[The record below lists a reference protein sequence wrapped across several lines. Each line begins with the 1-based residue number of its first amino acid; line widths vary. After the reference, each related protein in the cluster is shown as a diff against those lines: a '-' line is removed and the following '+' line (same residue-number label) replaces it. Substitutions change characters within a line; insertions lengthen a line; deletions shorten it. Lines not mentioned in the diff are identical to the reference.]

1 MNYRKP
7 FFVLL
12 AGVLLLSAAPG
23 RSQTFENPSI
33 QGSSSFAVI
42 TDSRT
47 ARECRPQM
55 TAYKQT
61 LEAEGLPVYIVSHD
75 WTTPEQVRDVLRKLY
90 AENALEGCVFIGDVP
105 IAMITKAQHLTS
117 AFKMD
122 ERDHPLHET
131 SVPSDRFYDDF
142 DLQFVPQGTPSQGLF
157 HYYEMSPDSPQ
168 YISCDIYS
176 GRIKAQKAYGD
187 PYKQIARYLEKAVA
201 EHRDATP
208 FDQFVS
214 YTGHGSYSNSLIA
227 WRDEQQLLDEQ
238 FGNVFSRTHNAKFL
252 RYSMQPFVKESLIRE
267 VRRDDVDMMVF
278 HEHGMPHRQYLS
290 GTPYVESAED
300 AAAEMQRSLRE
311 LARRPGSGR
320 ESAAKRAAEKG
331 LDSTWYNRAEEPEM
345 LRLDSIADLR
355 TGIILE
361 EVEAI
366 APNARFVV
374 FDACYNGD
382 YREDDFIAGHYI
394 MAPGRCVTT
403 FANSVNVLQ
412 DKSAFDLLGLLGEGL
427 RIGAWAK
434 NIHILESHVIGDPT
448 YRFKAAHPE
457 LDINS
462 MALKRNNGFWL
473 GQLDNAIPDIQNLAM
488 IRLWENDY
496 PQLPAILLDKCSES
510 PYSVVRYNAFR
521 LLESLNGPEYKQAL
535 MLAAYDRFEFLRR
548 IAVTRMGRIGDEAFI
563 SVLIDALA
571 LTGLVVTD
579 EPMLGAVY
587 GGVLN
592 GAGYG
597 LIYTTSTTGGGTDI
611 VAKMLRRRYPYINFG
626 TLLFGMNVV
635 VVLTFAFL
643 FKKYDSCMYTMIE
656 MFISSKVVN
665 LVLYGPGV
673 SEVCYI
679 ITNNVNAIKSAIT
692 CTMGRGVTLL
702 RGEGAWSGKEMQ
714 VILCVVKRPE
724 IAQLREVVRS
734 VDEHAFVIVSE
745 AKEVFGRGFG
755 NIYGDD

>member
-238 FGNVFSRTHNAKFL
+238 FGDVFSRTHNAKFL

-374 FDACYNGD
+374 FDL
-382 YREDDFIAGHYI
+382 
-394 MAPGRCVTT
+394 
-403 FANSVNVLQ
+403 SL
-412 DKSAFDLLGLLGEGL
+412 
-427 RIGAWAK
+427 
-434 NIHILESHVIGDPT
+434 IHI
-448 YRFKAAHPE
+448 
-457 LDINS
+457 
-462 MALKRNNGFWL
+462 
-473 GQLDNAIPDIQNLAM
+473 
-488 IRLWENDY
+488 
-496 PQLPAILLDKCSES
+496 
-510 PYSVVRYNAFR
+510 
-521 LLESLNGPEYKQAL
+521 
-535 MLAAYDRFEFLRR
+535 
-548 IAVTRMGRIGDEAFI
+548 
-563 SVLIDALA
+563 
-571 LTGLVVTD
+571 
-579 EPMLGAVY
+579 
-587 GGVLN
+587 
-592 GAGYG
+592 
-597 LIYTTSTTGGGTDI
+597 
-611 VAKMLRRRYPYINFG
+611 
-626 TLLFGMNVV
+626 
-635 VVLTFAFL
+635 
-643 FKKYDSCMYTMIE
+643 
-656 MFISSKVVN
+656 
-665 LVLYGPGV
+665 
-673 SEVCYI
+673 
-679 ITNNVNAIKSAIT
+679 
-692 CTMGRGVTLL
+692 
-702 RGEGAWSGKEMQ
+702 
-714 VILCVVKRPE
+714 
-724 IAQLREVVRS
+724 
-734 VDEHAFVIVSE
+734 
-745 AKEVFGRGFG
+745 
-755 NIYGDD
+755 

>member
-448 YRFKAAHPE
+448 YQIGRAH
-457 LDINS
+457 
-462 MALKRNNGFWL
+462 
-473 GQLDNAIPDIQNLAM
+473 
-488 IRLWENDY
+488 
-496 PQLPAILLDKCSES
+496 
-510 PYSVVRYNAFR
+510 V
-521 LLESLNGPEYKQAL
+521 
-535 MLAAYDRFEFLRR
+535 
-548 IAVTRMGRIGDEAFI
+548 
-563 SVLIDALA
+563 
-571 LTGLVVTD
+571 
-579 EPMLGAVY
+579 
-587 GGVLN
+587 
-592 GAGYG
+592 
-597 LIYTTSTTGGGTDI
+597 
-611 VAKMLRRRYPYINFG
+611 
-626 TLLFGMNVV
+626 
-635 VVLTFAFL
+635 
-643 FKKYDSCMYTMIE
+643 
-656 MFISSKVVN
+656 
-665 LVLYGPGV
+665 
-673 SEVCYI
+673 
-679 ITNNVNAIKSAIT
+679 
-692 CTMGRGVTLL
+692 
-702 RGEGAWSGKEMQ
+702 
-714 VILCVVKRPE
+714 
-724 IAQLREVVRS
+724 
-734 VDEHAFVIVSE
+734 
-745 AKEVFGRGFG
+745 
-755 NIYGDD
+755 

>member
-374 FDACYNGD
+374 FDACYNGSFHLD
-382 YREDDFIAGHYI
+382 ECIAASYI
-394 MAPGRCVTT
+394 FGPGDCIVTQG
-403 FANSVNVLQ
+403 NSVNALQ
-412 DKSAFDLLGLLGEGL
+412 DKWPDRYIGLLDCGV
-427 RIGAWAK
+427 RIGQWGR
-434 NIHILESHVIGDPT
+434 HVHYLETHLIGDPT
-448 YRFKAAHPE
+448 YRFINRALPGTDLNTALTAKASDNKYW
-457 LDINS
+457 LR
-462 MALKRNNGFWL
+462 MAAETMPADVQAIALRKLADNGYDKTADLCEKRV
-473 GQLDNAIPDIQNLAM
+473 A
-488 IRLWENDY
+488 
-496 PQLPAILLDKCSES
+496 ES
-510 PYSVVRYNAFR
+510 PYGPVRLEALRLMSTSRSPRFNAMLVQAAGDSYELVRRLVSQWIGDCGDDELVPAAVEMLLDDELSLRVAYHADENMMFMNPDAVSAELRRQSAAKHELYQNEESLQKRLKRIADKQAEQTETFKFIRDPQNKMKRRLSEITYFR
-521 LLESLNGPEYKQAL
+521 LYRHHYCVPE
-535 MLAAYDRFEFLRR
+535 
-548 IAVTRMGRIGDEAFI
+548 
-563 SVLIDALA
+563 LIALA
-571 LTGLVVTD
+571 EDAALE
-579 EPMLGAVY
+579 EPLRVAAVEALG
-587 GGVLN
+587 
-592 GAGYG
+592 
-597 LIYTTSTTGGGTDI
+597 
-611 VAKMLRRRYPYINFG
+611 
-626 TLLFGMNVV
+626 
-635 VVLTFAFL
+635 
-643 FKKYDSCMYTMIE
+643 
-656 MFISSKVVN
+656 
-665 LVLYGPGV
+665 
-673 SEVCYI
+673 
-679 ITNNVNAIKSAIT
+679 
-692 CTMGRGVTLL
+692 
-702 RGEGAWSGKEMQ
+702 W
-714 VILCVVKRPE
+714 
-724 IAQLREVVRS
+724 
-734 VDEHAFVIVSE
+734 
-745 AKEVFGRGFG
+745 FGRSYQRPIISAMCERLLQSEQPRTIFEQTQRTSKRLEA
-755 NIYGDD
+755 Y

>member
-23 RSQTFENPSI
+23 RSQTFEEPSV
-33 QGSSSFAVI
+33 QGPSSFAVI
-42 TDSRT
+42 TDTRT
-47 ARECRPQM
+47 ARECRTQM

-374 FDACYNGD
+374 FDACYNGSFHLD
-382 YREDDFIAGHYI
+382 ECIAASYI
-394 MAPGRCVTT
+394 FGPGDCIVTQG
-403 FANSVNVLQ
+403 NSVNALQ
-412 DKSAFDLLGLLGEGL
+412 DKWPDRYIGLLDCGV
-427 RIGAWAK
+427 RIGQWGR
-434 NIHILESHVIGDPT
+434 HVHYLETHLIGDPT
-448 YRFKAAHPE
+448 YRFINRALPGTDLNTALTAKASDNKYW
-457 LDINS
+457 LR
-462 MALKRNNGFWL
+462 MAAETMPADVQAIALRKLADNGYDKTADLCEKRV
-473 GQLDNAIPDIQNLAM
+473 A
-488 IRLWENDY
+488 
-496 PQLPAILLDKCSES
+496 ES
-510 PYSVVRYNAFR
+510 PYGPVRLEALRLMSTSRSPRFNAMLVQAAGDSYELVRRLVSQWIGDCGDDELVPAAVEMLLDDELSLRVAYHADENMMFMNPDAVSAELRRQSAAKHELYQNEESLQKRLKRIADKQAEQTETFKFIRDPQNKMKRRLSEITYFR
-521 LLESLNGPEYKQAL
+521 LYRHHYCVPE
-535 MLAAYDRFEFLRR
+535 
-548 IAVTRMGRIGDEAFI
+548 
-563 SVLIDALA
+563 LIALA
-571 LTGLVVTD
+571 EDAALE
-579 EPMLGAVY
+579 EPLRVAAVEALG
-587 GGVLN
+587 
-592 GAGYG
+592 
-597 LIYTTSTTGGGTDI
+597 
-611 VAKMLRRRYPYINFG
+611 
-626 TLLFGMNVV
+626 
-635 VVLTFAFL
+635 
-643 FKKYDSCMYTMIE
+643 
-656 MFISSKVVN
+656 
-665 LVLYGPGV
+665 
-673 SEVCYI
+673 
-679 ITNNVNAIKSAIT
+679 
-692 CTMGRGVTLL
+692 
-702 RGEGAWSGKEMQ
+702 W
-714 VILCVVKRPE
+714 
-724 IAQLREVVRS
+724 
-734 VDEHAFVIVSE
+734 
-745 AKEVFGRGFG
+745 FGRSYQRPIISAMCERLLQSEQPRTIFEQTQRTSKRLEA
-755 NIYGDD
+755 Y

>member
-496 PQLPAILLDKCSES
+496 PQLPAIRSIADGRAMPACQAPVPERLEKPDK
-510 PYSVVRYNAFR
+510 
-521 LLESLNGPEYKQAL
+521 
-535 MLAAYDRFEFLRR
+535 
-548 IAVTRMGRIGDEAFI
+548 
-563 SVLIDALA
+563 
-571 LTGLVVTD
+571 
-579 EPMLGAVY
+579 
-587 GGVLN
+587 
-592 GAGYG
+592 
-597 LIYTTSTTGGGTDI
+597 
-611 VAKMLRRRYPYINFG
+611 
-626 TLLFGMNVV
+626 
-635 VVLTFAFL
+635 
-643 FKKYDSCMYTMIE
+643 
-656 MFISSKVVN
+656 
-665 LVLYGPGV
+665 
-673 SEVCYI
+673 
-679 ITNNVNAIKSAIT
+679 
-692 CTMGRGVTLL
+692 
-702 RGEGAWSGKEMQ
+702 
-714 VILCVVKRPE
+714 
-724 IAQLREVVRS
+724 
-734 VDEHAFVIVSE
+734 
-745 AKEVFGRGFG
+745 
-755 NIYGDD
+755 

>member
-535 MLAAYDRFEFLRR
+535 MLAAVSPSHAWDVSATRRSSPCSSTYMSGTAMPPASFSTSARRSAASTNSKSKRQSRPISPTRISTMPGRRNRSCSTNSSSATSSRPASPRRGRFSTPR
-548 IAVTRMGRIGDEAFI
+548 ASPAGGRPA
-563 SVLIDALA
+563 SVSSRTAPI
-571 LTGLVVTD
+571 
-579 EPMLGAVY
+579 
-587 GGVLN
+587 
-592 GAGYG
+592 
-597 LIYTTSTTGGGTDI
+597 TSTSRNTSPCWATSRLPRFCVCGWP
-611 VAKMLRRRYPYINFG
+611 RRWRG
-626 TLLFGMNVV
+626 STSRCGAM
-635 VVLTFAFL
+635 
-643 FKKYDSCMYTMIE
+643 
-656 MFISSKVVN
+656 
-665 LVLYGPGV
+665 
-673 SEVCYI
+673 
-679 ITNNVNAIKSAIT
+679 KSPMPDANCSPAAT
-692 CTMGRGVTLL
+692 VHRN
-702 RGEGAWSGKEMQ
+702 WP
-714 VILCVVKRPE
+714 KRCS
-724 IAQLREVVRS
+724 A
-734 VDEHAFVIVSE
+734 
-745 AKEVFGRGFG
+745 
-755 NIYGDD
+755 